1 MEVSVLDELGQEI
14 TGIIAPVSICM
25 ALTVLLVKALNPD
38 GSDTSVSV
46 YFAQAFYAEKVQ
58 SSLHCLQPS
67 SIPKN
72 DMAEASLA

>member
-1 MEVSVLDELGQEI
+1 MATQISVLDELGQEI

-46 YFAQAFYAEKVQ
+46 YFAQAFYAEKVKGLRAV
-58 SSLHCLQPS
+58 SEILSAC
-67 SIPKN
+67 
-72 DMAEASLA
+72 